1 MADSDADREDRQ
13 LAPSQRRLEKARS
26 EGQLARSRDVG
37 HAFVL
42 GAALAGVAGFG
53 SWLGQESLAIVR
65 QGLTLT
71 REQALDAGW
80 LAAGLGESFAAAL
93 WLLLPACGLLAFAAL
108 GAGLI
113 PGGAVLAPGVLAP
126 KAGRID
132 PLAGLRRILSRDSL
146 VDLARLGVLALALVA
161 LAFWFVLDR
170 LPQYVGFASM
180 PIAAALQSVHDGAV
194 AGLAMLAALLLL
206 SALVDVP
213 LQWWRHQ
220 RRLRM
225 THREAREELRESEGD
240 PMLRS
245 RLRSRQREISRG
257 RMLAAVPTADVV
269 ITNPSHYAVAVRY
282 DQERMAAP
290 RVVAKGADHL
300 AARIRE
306 LALDAGVPLVQA
318 PPLARALHAHV
329 EVDREIPAALYTA
342 VAQVLAYVYRLRAF
356 VPGRDPHPRAPDD
369 LELPPGFDP
378 AEESR

>member
-1 MADSDADREDRQ
+1 MADNDADREDRQ

-37 HAFVL
+37 HAVVL
-42 GAALAGVAGFG
+42 GTALAGIAGFG
-53 SWLGQESLAIVR
+53 TWLGRESLAIVR

-71 REQALDAGW
+71 REQALETRW
-80 LAAGLGESFAAAL
+80 LSLGLGESFSAAV
-93 WLLLPACGLLAFAAL
+93 WVLLPACGVLALAAL
-108 GAGLI
+108 AAGLL
-113 PGGAVLAPGVLAP
+113 PGGAVLATGVLAP
-126 KAGRID
+126 RADRID
-132 PLAGLRRILSRDSL
+132 PFAGLRRIFSRDSL
-146 VDLARLGVLALALVA
+146 VDLARLGALALALVA

-170 LPQYVGFASM
+170 LPQYVGFAAM
-180 PIAAALQSVHDGAV
+180 PIAAALDAVHDGAV
-194 AGLAMLAALLLL
+194 AGLGLLAALLLL
-206 SALVDVP
+206 SALVDAP

-225 THREAREELRESEGD
+225 THREAREELREAEGD
-240 PMLRS
+240 PALRS
-245 RLRSRQREISRG
+245 RLRARQREIASG

-269 ITNPSHYAVAVRY
+269 VTNPSHYAVAVRY
-282 DQERMAAP
+282 DQARMGAP

-306 LALDAGVPLVQA
+306 VAMDAGVPIVEA

-342 VAQVLAYVYRLRAF
+342 VAQVLAYVYRLRAW

-369 LELPPGFDP
+369 LGLPPGLDP
-378 AEESR
+378 AGGSR

>member
-42 GAALAGVAGFG
+42 GAALAGIAGFG
-53 SWLGQESLAIVR
+53 SWLGRESLAIVR

-71 REQALDAGW
+71 REQAIDSRW
-80 LAAGLGESFAAAL
+80 LALGLGEALAAAF
-93 WLLLPACGLLAFAAL
+93 WVLLPACGVLAVAAVA
-108 GAGLI
+108 AGLV
-113 PGGAVLAPGVLAP
+113 PGGAVLATGMLAP
-126 KAGRID
+126 KAERID
-132 PLAGLRRILSRDSL
+132 PLAGLRRIFSRDSL
-146 VDLARLGVLALALVA
+146 VDLARLGALALALVA
-161 LAFWFVLDR
+161 LSFWFVVDR
-170 LPQYVGFASM
+170 LPQYVGFAAM
-180 PIAAALQSVHDGAV
+180 PIAAALEAVHDGAV
-194 AGLAMLAALLLL
+194 AGLGLLAALLLL
-206 SALVDVP
+206 SALVDAP

-220 RRLRM
+220 RQLRM
-225 THREAREELRESEGD
+225 THREAREEMREAEGD
-240 PMLRS
+240 PALRG
-245 RLRSRQREISRG
+245 RLRARQREIARG

-269 ITNPSHYAVAVRY
+269 ITNPSHFAVAVRY
-282 DQERMAAP
+282 DQSRMAAP

-306 LALDAGVPLVQA
+306 VAMDAGVPIVEL

-369 LELPPGFDP
+369 LELPPGLDP
-378 AEESR
+378 AEGGR

>member
-1 MADSDADREDRQ
+1 MADSDADSEDRQ
-13 LAPSQRRLEKARS
+13 LAPSQRRLEKARR

-42 GAALAGVAGFG
+42 GAALAGVAGFS
-53 SWLGQESLAIVR
+53 SWLGQESLSIVR

-71 REQALDAGW
+71 REQALDARW
-80 LAAGLGESFAAAL
+80 LAPGLGESFAAAL
-93 WLLLPACGLLAFAAL
+93 WLLLPACGLLALAAL
-108 GAGLI
+108 ASGLL
-113 PGGAVLAPGVLAP
+113 PGGAVIAPGVLAP
-126 KAGRID
+126 KAERID
-132 PLAGLRRILSRDSL
+132 PLAGLRRIFSPDSL
-146 VDLARLGVLALALVA
+146 VDLARLAVLALALVA

-170 LPQYVGFASM
+170 LPQYVGFAAM
-180 PIAAALQSVHDGAV
+180 PIVAALDAVHDGAV
-194 AGLAMLAALLLL
+194 AGLGLLAALLLL
-206 SALVDVP
+206 SALVDAP

-225 THREAREELRESEGD
+225 THREAREELREAEGD
-240 PMLRS
+240 PTLRG
-245 RLRSRQREISRG
+245 RLRARQREIARG
-257 RMLAAVPTADVV
+257 RMLTAVPTADVV

-306 LALDAGVPLVQA
+306 VALDAGVPLVQA

-329 EVDREIPAALYTA
+329 EVDQEVPAALYSA
-342 VAQVLAYVYRLRAF
+342 VAQVLAYVYRLRVF

-369 LELPPGFDP
+369 LEIAPGLDP
-378 AEESR
+378 AEGAR